1 MAIRTQV
8 MSRTKAKKNP
18 PSKTKQRVHLSFLH
32 PEDYEN
38 TPSETKQ
45 RAIVF
50 ANAAVHQNFAADY
63 MPPVFPAVVGRNYFL
78 HPEDP
83 AAFQYTG
90 VWVTATNPAVVGRT
104 YYNHYSAP
112 RDEVTENGDEKE
124 EDENGGGN
132 TDPID
137 VSNKGG
143 NENPPSKKK
152 VDITYDNSEGGKEDD
167 NGEKNHDNSVEG
179 TEAERGKSDKNN
191 ERHNIESSEGIN
203 GLGTE
208 CAAADRCTMKGAPFA
223 EPYHKCMNCCNLMH
237 GGVCG
242 VLWSE
247 KGVEGSH
254 ISRGKYAPLPY
265 IFYSHVCFFVSK

>member
-1 MAIRTQV
+1 MENGGGNTD
-8 MSRTKAKKNP
+8 SSDESNKGEKNP

-112 RDEVTENGDEKE
+112 RDEVTEESSEKDKGD
-124 EDENGGGN
+124 
-132 TDPID
+132 
-137 VSNKGG
+137 V
-143 NENPPSKKK
+143 
-152 VDITYDNSEGGKEDD
+152 TYDNWEGGRRTKE
-167 NGEKNHDNSVEG
+167 EKKIMITRTEG
-179 TEAERGKSDKNN
+179 RRTTEANRIRTMRETTLNL
-191 ERHNIESSEGIN
+191 
-203 GLGTE
+203 LG
-208 CAAADRCTMKGAPFA
+208 ALMAWARDVPPVIFAP
-223 EPYHKCMNCCNLMH
+223 
-237 GGVCG
+237 
-242 VLWSE
+242 
-247 KGVEGSH
+247 
-254 ISRGKYAPLPY
+254 
-265 IFYSHVCFFVSK
+265 